1 MVELNRADFDWLEED
16 IVLGHAWSL
25 TFVRGVDEAEALRRL
40 GAQQADVR
48 LFTNEDCPLPEAVR
62 AWRSGDWTIIIEV
75 ADCSLVDPKVIDAL
89 SAQTETIMIFENVN
103 GWSGFEHV
111 IDGQLMTS
119 FDPVA
124 AYLREGDE
132 PDRFVEEM
140 RAAGFDPDTAPDGD
154 FDFPD
159 DEGSLFVLT
168 ALLTGV
174 VLTPEI
180 FHGPL
185 PGALV
190 K

>member
-1 MVELNRADFDWLEED
+1 MVELSRADFDWLRD
-16 IVLGHAWSL
+16 ITVLGHAWSL

-40 GAQQADVR
+40 GAQQVDIR
-48 LFTNEDCPLPEAVR
+48 LFTKEECPLPEVVR
-62 AWRSGDWTIIIEV
+62 AWRLGDWTVIIEV
-75 ADCSLVDPKVIDAL
+75 ADCRLVDPKVTDAL

-111 IDGQLMTS
+111 VDGQLMTS

-124 AYLREGDE
+124 ACLREGDE

-140 RAAGFDPDTAPDGD
+140 RAAGFDPDTVSDED
-154 FDFPD
+154 FDLPD

-174 VLTPEI
+174 VLTWEI
-180 FHGPL
+180 FDGPL

>member
-1 MVELNRADFDWLEED
+1 MAELSRADSGWLRD
-16 IVLGHAWSL
+16 ITVLGHAWTL

-40 GAQQADVR
+40 GAQQADIR
-48 LFTNEDCPLPEAVR
+48 LFTSEDCPLPEAVR
-62 AWRSGDWTIIIEV
+62 AWRSGDWTVITEV
-75 ADCSLVDPKVIDAL
+75 ADCRLVDPEITDAL

-111 IDGQLMTS
+111 IDGRLITS
-119 FDPVA
+119 FDPVS

-132 PDRFVEEM
+132 PDRLVEEM
-140 RAAGFDPDTAPDGD
+140 RAAGFDPDAVPDGD
-154 FDFPD
+154 FDLPD

-174 VLTPEI
+174 VLTREI
-180 FHGPL
+180 FDGPL
-185 PGALV
+185 PGAHV